1 MDLLTPPGVAGTHEV
16 TNQPPPLVD
25 YDVFG
30 RDPVLSAAVTE
41 SGAGWA
47 QAHLHELG
55 RRAGSAEAIAW
66 GFEANRFPPE
76 LRAFDRFGNRIDEVA
91 YHPSY
96 HRLMQVATG
105 NGLHA
110 SAWSTAR
117 PGPHVARAA
126 AFFVWSQVEAGHGCP
141 ISMTH
146 AAVPVLRAQPELAR
160 IWEPLVFARTYDGR
174 LRPASEKGS
183 AIFGMAMTEKQ
194 GGSDVRANT
203 TRAVPAGAGGPGSEY
218 TLVGHK
224 WFCSAPMSDAF
235 FVLAQAPDGLSC
247 FLVPRF
253 LPNGERN
260 TFALQRLKDKLGNR
274 SNASAEVEFD
284 GTAGWLV
291 GEEGRGIQ
299 TIVEMVNF
307 TRLDC
312 ALGAAS
318 GMRQALVQ
326 AIHHARHR
334 SAFGKLLAEQP
345 LMQNVLADLA
355 LESEAA
361 TLLCM
366 RLARACDR
374 ADEDKYEAALKR
386 VGTALAKF
394 WICKRAAPHAAE
406 ALECLGGN
414 GYVEESIMPRI
425 FRESPLNSIWEGSG
439 NVNALDVLRAM
450 RKEEGVLE
458 AFFAEIA
465 REVGGNPHLDASAES
480 LEHFVR
486 SNETGEEQARA
497 LVEEMALVFS
507 AALVVRHSPAVVA
520 DAFCRTR
527 LGGEWGRTFGT
538 LPAGVDAAAILER
551 AFPE

>member
-30 RDPVLSAAVTE
+30 RDPVLDAAVAE
-41 SGAGWA
+41 NGAGWA

-96 HRLMQVATG
+96 HRLMLVATG

-117 PGPHVARAA
+117 PGAHVARAA

-146 AAVPVLRAQPELAR
+146 AAVPVLRSQPELAR

-174 LRPASEKGS
+174 LRPATEKGS

-218 TLVGHK
+218 TLTGHK

-235 FVLAQAPDGLSC
+235 LVLAQAPDGLSC

-260 TFALQRLKDKLGNR
+260 AFALQRLKDKLGNR

-374 ADEDKYEAALKR
+374 AGEDKYEAALKR

-394 WICKRAAPHAAE
+394 WICKRATPHAAE

-465 REVGGNPHLDASAES
+465 RAVGGNSHLDASAES

-486 SNETGEEQARA
+486 SNETEEEQARA

-527 LGGEWGRTFGT
+527 LAGEWGRSFGT
-538 LPAGVDAAAILER
+538 LPAGVDAAAIVER
-551 AFPE
+551 AFPD